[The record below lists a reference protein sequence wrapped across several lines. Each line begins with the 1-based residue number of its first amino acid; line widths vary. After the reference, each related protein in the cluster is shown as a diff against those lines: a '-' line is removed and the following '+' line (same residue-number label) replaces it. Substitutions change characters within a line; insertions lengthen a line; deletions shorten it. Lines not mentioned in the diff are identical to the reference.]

1 MFYGE
6 CGIVKSGNLQLHI
19 WGGTFVAKGYQSY
32 RGRQSTGRT
41 LLIVLLVLVLAV
53 ACGFMVLQRY
63 ITYRDDGGM
72 SIVLPFWQLDLPAPA
87 PDAPPAE
94 DTDPLPTMDL
104 VIEPPD
110 EPDEPE
116 EPVDLFGEHKLVELA
131 SLPAD
136 GDALALLLEEQG
148 ANGFLYTVRDN
159 SGKVFFSAEVVQPQA
174 VGADEAATAAMKAL
188 CETEGVTAV
197 ARFNCLHDSYYA
209 YAHMVDAAICQASNP
224 NYVWYDNLNW
234 YWLDADK
241 ELARQYVVSLA
252 VECAKLGYDELL
264 LEELAYP
271 TKGNLYKIGYA
282 NNTRSKTEALELLL
296 TEMKAALEPYGTK
309 LSLLVTE
316 ELLKEGR
323 DEVSGVDL
331 TVLLPLVD
339 GVYATT
345 DSAVASQALVDAL
358 VEGEEKPTFVP
369 MTAMPG
375 ENNWCLV
382 K

>member
-1 MFYGE
+1 M
-6 CGIVKSGNLQLHI
+6 
-19 WGGTFVAKGYQSY
+19 AKGYQSY

-41 LLIVLLVLVLAV
+41 LLIVLLVLILAA

-72 SIVLPFWQLDLPAPA
+72 SIVLPFWQLDLPAPSVS
-87 PDAPPAE
+87 PPEDASGE
-94 DTDPLPTMDL
+94 DNALPSIEL
-104 VIEPPD
+104 VIEPID
-110 EPDEPE
+110 DEPE
-116 EPVDLFGEHKLVELA
+116 EPEEPADLFGEHKLVELA

-136 GDALALLLEEQG
+136 GAALTQLLAEQG

-174 VGADEAATAAMKAL
+174 IGADEAATAAMKAL

-209 YAHMVDAAICQASNP
+209 YAHMADAAICQASNP

-264 LEELAYP
+264 LEELSYP

-296 TEMKAALEPYGTK
+296 TEMKAALEPYGTR

-345 DSAVASQALVDAL
+345 DSAVAAQALVDAL

-369 MTAMPG
+369 LTAIPG
-375 ENNWCLV
+375 ENDWCLI